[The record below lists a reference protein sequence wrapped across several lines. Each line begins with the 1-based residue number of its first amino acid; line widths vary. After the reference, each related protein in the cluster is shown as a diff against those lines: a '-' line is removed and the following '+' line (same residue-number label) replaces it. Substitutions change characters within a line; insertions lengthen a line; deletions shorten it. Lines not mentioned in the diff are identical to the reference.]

1 MTAIYLLNI
10 EAADAGKCQLAEG
23 TRSHHCSSTQA
34 DCQESHGLVTDGHFF
49 FFLISIRRE
58 YRQGQRRRQIL
69 LPILPSPGHNVSSG
83 VSVPVPLGQGN
94 LCLGFAQTICWS
106 LLESFVPRLALA
118 EQQSIWAAFSAP
130 KKTVW
135 SRVILCVEKG

>member
-1 MTAIYLLNI
+1 MSTCRRNKESPL
-10 EAADAGKCQLAEG
+10 QLDSGRLPGEPWFG
-23 TRSHHCSSTQA
+23 DRWT
-34 DCQESHGLVTDGHFF
+34 FF